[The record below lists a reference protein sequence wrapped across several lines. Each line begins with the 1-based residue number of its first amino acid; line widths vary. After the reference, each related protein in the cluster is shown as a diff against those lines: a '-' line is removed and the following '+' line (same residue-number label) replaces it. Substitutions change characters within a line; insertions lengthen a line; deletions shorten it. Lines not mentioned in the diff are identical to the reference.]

1 LGLHKIDI
9 MQNLSH
15 SIARA
20 ENNDF
25 IIGLVDSPD
34 ARAFFYIYQNRLNGK
49 A

>member
-1 LGLHKIDI
+1 
-9 MQNLSH
+9 MQNLLH

-34 ARAFFYIYQNRLNGK
+34 ARAFFYISKNRPNGRAK
-49 A
+49 